1 MQLRSWK
8 IGLGGISVA
17 ALVIF
22 FASRGHRE
30 SEPEIAP
37 RAESSEPTSLALSP
51 SEARRAQFVGSASCT
66 LCHEEQAKAYTSSHH
81 ALALAVPERA
91 EVDARFDGSS
101 FTTKHGGATQFL
113 QEEGSPRVSG
123 PGADGSASSFAV
135 PYVSGV
141 WPLKQ
146 YVVDAGRG
154 KLQSFGVAW
163 DERAETQD
171 GKRWFHLYGPE
182 GIAPGDRLFFT
193 APAQNWNHM
202 CADCHSMFVERRY
215 DVDADRFDTKW
226 SELSVGCEACHGP
239 GAEHVKSARD
249 NPGKAPVAFAVSLQR
264 SEPWVRAE
272 SGSPS
277 PHKQDGV
284 EVNTC
289 APCHSL
295 REPIQEAFFAHEAFL
310 DFFSPEL
317 LTPPHYHGDGQVR
330 GEVYEWGSFLQSRMY
345 QAGVRCSDCHEPH
358 SGKTRAEGNSLC
370 VSCHD
375 AERFDAPQHSHHQGK
390 NAPACID
397 CHMPPATFMQVDE
410 RRDHSIRI
418 PRPDLSV
425 SFGTPN
431 ACNGCH
437 TKESATWARDR
448 ALSFYPGL
456 RARKQATEALL
467 LHAQGA
473 VEAPKAL
480 RALALDEGSP
490 EIVRATALERLGR
503 YPSEKTTQTF
513 RQVLGRGRPLLTY
526 GAVLGAAQL
535 PLTERAQL
543 LLPILKRAERASRV
557 AIGKALASVPL
568 ARLPKD
574 ERRALEEAFHEVE
587 EALHVSS
594 SRAET
599 HVERSAFELARG
611 RFDEAR
617 RALEIALRIE
627 PCLTEAY
634 LNLAEL
640 ERQRKNEAASGAALH
655 EALKCN
661 PSSASAAHA
670 LGLWQVRNGQGTAAL
685 ESLEKAVRAAPN
697 DARFGYVYAV
707 ALSGQGKRQE
717 AIRVLEG
724 VLKEHPN
731 DQSALG
737 ALMGLLPDKTT
748 PRAEEARA
756 RLAALRD

>member
-1 MQLRSWK
+1 MS
-8 IGLGGISVA
+8 GIFVA
-17 ALVIF
+17 ALMVI
-22 FASRGHRE
+22 FASRGRQE
-30 SEPEIAP
+30 SELKTPP
-37 RAESSEPTSLALSP
+37 RAEKTEPAPPSSSP
-51 SEARRAQFVGSASCT
+51 SEPRRAQFAGSASCSS
-66 LCHEEQAKAYTSSHH
+66 CHEEQAKAYASSHH
-81 ALALAVPERA
+81 ALALAVPERS
-91 EVDARFDGSS
+91 EVEARFDGSFFS
-101 FTTKHGGATQFL
+101 TTHGGKTEFAQK
-113 QEEGSPRVSG
+113 EGSPRVNG
-123 PGADGSASSFAV
+123 PGADGSASSYAV

-146 YVVDAGRG
+146 YIVDTGNG

-182 GIAPGDRLFFT
+182 GIAPGDRLFFA

-202 CADCHSMFVERRY
+202 CADCHSTFVERRY
-215 DVDADRFDTKW
+215 DVEADRFDTQW

-239 GAEHVKSARD
+239 GAEHVKSARE
-249 NPGKAPVAFAVSLQR
+249 NPGGAPVRFAAALER
-264 SEPWVRAE
+264 SEPWVRTE
-272 SGSPS
+272 TGSPA
-277 PHKQDGV
+277 PHRQDGAEV
-284 EVNTC
+284 ETC

-295 REPIQEAFFAHEAFL
+295 REPIREAFFAHESYL
-310 DFFSPEL
+310 DYFAPEL
-317 LTPPHYHGDGQVR
+317 LIPPHYHGDGQVR

-358 SGKTRAEGNSLC
+358 SGKIRAEGNALC

-375 AERFDAPQHSHHQGK
+375 AERFDSPQHSHHQGK
-390 NAPACID
+390 NAPACVD

-437 TKESATWARDR
+437 TKQSATWARER
-448 ALSFYPGL
+448 ALGWYPGL
-456 RARKQATEALL
+456 RSRKQATEALL

-473 VEAPKAL
+473 VEAPMAL

-513 RQVLGRGRPLLTY
+513 RQVLGRARPLLTY

-535 PLTERAQL
+535 PVAERAQL
-543 LLPILKRAERASRV
+543 LLPVLSRAERASRV
-557 AIGKALASVPL
+557 AIGRALASLPL
-568 ARLPKD
+568 ERLPQR
-574 ERRALEEAFHEVE
+574 ERKALEDVFVEVE
-587 EALHVSS
+587 EAFQVNS

-611 RFDEAR
+611 KFDESR

-640 ERQRKNEAASGAALH
+640 ERQRKNEAASGAALK

-661 PSSASAAHA
+661 PLSASAEHA

-707 ALSGQGKRQE
+707 AQNGQGKRQE
-717 AIRVLEG
+717 AIRILEG
-724 VLKEHPN
+724 LLKEHPN
-731 DQSALG
+731 DLSALG
-737 ALMGLLPDKTT
+737 ALIELLPDKRSQ
-748 PRAEEARA
+748 RAEEART